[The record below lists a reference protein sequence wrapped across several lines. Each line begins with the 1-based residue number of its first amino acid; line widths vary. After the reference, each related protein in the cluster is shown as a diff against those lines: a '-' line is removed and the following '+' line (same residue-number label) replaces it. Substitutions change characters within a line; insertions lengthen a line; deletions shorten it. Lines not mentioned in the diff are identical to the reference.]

1 VFVDYL
7 TLMLLNMVVGLVL
20 FSLFMWRF
28 IEKSPKKLVPGFLLT
43 GFIALATGL
52 PMTLTWPLP
61 QAYNIPYGELT
72 VALGGLLFVTGISLI
87 AGWDLLSIGIYA
99 FFVGAASI
107 VLAIRFLALNLTNE
121 PVVAFLG
128 LLLTGATAILALP
141 ALAMPKQKWL
151 RWLVALAAL
160 ASAVIWAIVVF
171 PAYWQHMEDFA
182 KYAPGG
188 AK

>member
-1 VFVDYL
+1 
-7 TLMLLNMVVGLVL
+7 MLLNMVVGLVL

-72 VALGGLLFVTGISLI
+72 VALGGLLFMTGISLI
-87 AGWDLLSIGIYA
+87 AGWELLSIGIYA
-99 FFVGAASI
+99 FFVGVVSVI
-107 VLAIRFLALNLTNE
+107 LSIRFLALNLTQG
-121 PVVAFLG
+121 PVLAFLG

-141 ALAMPKQKWL
+141 ALAWPKQKWL
-151 RWLVALAAL
+151 RWLVALGAL
-160 ASAVIWAIVVF
+160 ASAVAWAIVVF
-171 PAYWQHMEDFA
+171 PAYWQHMADFA
-182 KYAPGG
+182 KWPGAGG
-188 AK
+188 APK